1 VAASTS
7 FQSKPKDGGKVT
19 QQPGRTI
26 TDPRLLA
33 DQQMLTDYMQR
44 NPSEFVDFNIN
55 WSINLSYSLTITRRL
70 KPDYSGFTSD
80 VFSSLSFNNSFNL
93 TPKWNFS
100 TQGFYDF
107 KSKKVT
113 MFTMNI
119 AREMHC
125 WQMSIG
131 VTPIGN
137 FQSFNITISPKSSI
151 LRDLRINRNRSFFN
165 Y

>member
-1 VAASTS
+1 
-7 FQSKPKDGGKVT
+7 
-19 QQPGRTI
+19 
-26 TDPRLLA
+26 LLS
-33 DQQMLTDYMQR
+33 DQQALMDYMQR
-44 NPSEFVDFNIN
+44 NPAEFVDFNIP
-55 WSINLSYSLTITRRL
+55 WSINLSFSLTLNRTL
-70 KPDYSGFTSD
+70 KPDYSGYISNVTS
-80 VFSSLSFNNSFNL
+80 SMSFNNSFNL

-100 TQGFYDF
+100 TNGYFDF
-107 KSKKVT
+107 NTRQLT
-113 MFTMNI
+113 MFTMSI